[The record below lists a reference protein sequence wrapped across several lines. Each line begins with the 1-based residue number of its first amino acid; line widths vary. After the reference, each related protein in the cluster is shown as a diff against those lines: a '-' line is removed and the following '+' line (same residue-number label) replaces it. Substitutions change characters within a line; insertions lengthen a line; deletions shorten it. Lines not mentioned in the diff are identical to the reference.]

1 MEILKQNVGIDV
13 AKDSNEFIK
22 ILYLLCFE
30 YFMQKLSLFKAIEK
44 CITPRSGNLFTFGEL
59 ASSVQPK
66 GNALGKM
73 YIIKNIAL

>member
-44 CITPRSGNLFTFGEL
+44 CITPRSGNLF
-59 ASSVQPK
+59 QPK

-73 YIIKNIAL
+73 CIIKNIAL

>member
-1 MEILKQNVGIDV
+1 VGRLCALAGVCNWINLKSCGN
-13 AKDSNEFIK
+13 KFIK

-30 YFMQKLSLFKAIEK
+30 YFIRNYLDLFKAIEK
-44 CITPRSGNLFTFGEL
+44 CITPRSGNLF
-59 ASSVQPK
+59 QPK